1 MKKTIVKG
9 GVYLAL
15 VNIFAQIQ
23 SIVLNI
29 VLARLL
35 APEDFGLIALSSTY
49 LGFMGLFTTIGFGAS
64 IIQAKNLSTPQLST
78 VYFMNWTFALFAFAL
93 VNVGSN
99 YAAQYYGSPEL
110 ILIIFWSSFTILL
123 SPVFITH
130 LKLMEKDLKY
140 KEISQIVFISSLCGA
155 IAAILGAIGG
165 LGVYALVLQPLF
177 TISVKLILV
186 LLRSNWRPALKFQFN
201 SIIGMFKYTLK
212 FKASQILLYTD
223 RNIDYLILGKFFS
236 SSQLGYYAFSYNV
249 MYVPVKKISHVFNE
263 VLFPALSK
271 IQDEK
276 DKVIRG
282 YFKSIEL
289 ISMVS
294 FPAMTLI
301 SLNADGL
308 IPFVF
313 GEQWT
318 GAVSILAILCYAGAI
333 QSVSELGSV
342 IFNSLGKPEIDAY
355 FGILR
360 TVLTVAA
367 IFSGAYFGF
376 ETVAWFLLISK
387 VLSFIGMLTVIYWL
401 QSFPFQWLISSMIK
415 PFVLVLILLVL
426 SIVLPTIYENWVA
439 QLVLTSL
446 VASVYTYFLN
456 SKLIK
461 QLLSLALN
469 RKEQSR

>member
-1 MKKTIVKG
+1 MKGTIVKG

-15 VNIFAQIQ
+15 VNIFAQFQ
-23 SIVLNI
+23 SIILNL

-49 LGFMGLFTTIGFGAS
+49 LGFMGLFTTIGFGAA
-64 IIQAKNLSTPQLST
+64 IIQAKELNNLQLST
-78 VYFMNWTFALFAFAL
+78 VYFLNWAFAFFAFTL
-93 VNVGSN
+93 VNSGAN
-99 YAAQYYGSPEL
+99 YAAQYYGSSEL
-110 ILIIFWSSFTILL
+110 SSIIFWSSFTILL

-130 LKLMEKDLKY
+130 LKLMEKDLRY
-140 KEISQIVFISSLCGA
+140 KEISQIVLFSSLCGA
-155 IAAILGAIGG
+155 IAAIVGAIGG

-177 TISVKLILV
+177 TIGVKLVLV
-186 LLRSNWRPALKFQFN
+186 LLRSKWRPLFRFQFN
-201 SIIGMFKYTLK
+201 SIIGMLKFTLK

-249 MYVPVKKISHVFNE
+249 MYAPVKKISHVFNE

-276 DKVIRG
+276 EKVIRG

-301 SLNADGL
+301 SLNAEGL

-318 GAVSILAILCYAGAI
+318 GAVSILTILCFAGAI

-360 TVLTVAA
+360 TILTVAA
-367 IFSGAYFGF
+367 ISSGAYFGF
-376 ETVAWFLLISK
+376 ETVAWFLFISK
-387 VLSFIGMLTVIYWL
+387 LLSFIGMLAVIYWL
-401 QSFPFQWLISSMIK
+401 QSFPFQWLLSSMTK
-415 PFVLVLILLVL
+415 PFVLVLILFVL
-426 SIVLPTIYENWVA
+426 SLTFPIFSENWIA
-439 QLVLTSL
+439 LLVLTSS
-446 VASVYTYFLN
+446 VALGYTYFLN
-456 SKLIK
+456 AKLIK
-461 QLLSLALN
+461 QLLSLALK